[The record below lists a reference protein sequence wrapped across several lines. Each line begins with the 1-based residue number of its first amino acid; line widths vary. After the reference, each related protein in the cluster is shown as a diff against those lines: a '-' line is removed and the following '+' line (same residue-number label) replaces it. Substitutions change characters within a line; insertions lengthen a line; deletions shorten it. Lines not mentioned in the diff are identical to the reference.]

1 MSESIKIKGARVNNL
16 KNIDLEIPRDKFVV
30 VTGLSGSGKSSLV
43 FDLIYAESQRRY
55 MESLSSYARQFV
67 GLMDKPDVD
76 LIDGLI
82 PAISIDQKSA
92 SNNPRSTVGTI
103 SEIYDYFRLLYTKLG
118 VPHCPHCGV
127 VLEKIKSKKT
137 AGGKKEENILSCPKC
152 SFKRSEFKTID
163 FSFNSGQGAC
173 PKCSGLGFK
182 MEIDENSVLNLNLN
196 IAQGAVKP
204 WMHYSFDN
212 QNNLINEVKKLSLRH
227 GFDIEQALKK
237 LSKKDLNLIL
247 YGDRHFPGVLPGL
260 RDKYQETD
268 SNYIRQKIG
277 QYMKSVVCPAC
288 QGKRLKDEVLA
299 VKFQGLS
306 IYDLSI
312 KNIEDLRTFFRSSSK
327 FNLSLDQK
335 KIFASISK
343 ELIIRLNNIIKVG
356 LSYLTINRPAT
367 TLSGGESQRL
377 RLSHQ
382 ISSNLVGL
390 LYVLDEPSIGLHPRD
405 NENLIDTLRNLNK
418 KGNSVI
424 VIEHDAAM
432 MLASDYILDVGPLAG
447 EKGGEI
453 IFAGSLEKFKKD
465 KKSLTAQYLFGN
477 KQVPIPA
484 KYRQSSGK
492 SLKIIGASENNL
504 KNIDVEIPLEK
515 LVIISGVSGSGK
527 STLMIDILAKALNK
541 KFYRAKEEPGKHR
554 AILGLEYLDK
564 IIDIDQS
571 PIGRTPR
578 SNPATYTGVFSYIR
592 DIFASLPE
600 AKKQGIKAR
609 HFSFNLKGGR
619 CEKCQGDGLI
629 KVEMQFLPDIYAK
642 CDECGGQRYKK
653 EVLDIKYN
661 KKNIYEVL
669 EMTIADAL
677 KFFAKEKNVKSK
689 LEILNNIGLGYVKLG
704 QSATTLSGGESQRI
718 KLAFEL
724 SRPATGKTLYI
735 LDEPTTGLH
744 FEDSKNLLKV
754 LHGLVDRGNTVL
766 VIEHN
771 LDIIKSADWIID
783 LGPEG
788 GDKGGEVVACGNPR
802 EVANNKRSYTG
813 KYLKEI
819 LK

>member
-1 MSESIKIKGARVNNL
+1 MPNSIKIKGARVNNL

-103 SEIYDYFRLLYTKLG
+103 SEIYDYFRLLYTKIG
-118 VPHCPHCGV
+118 IPHCPHCGV
-127 VLEKIKSKKT
+127 KMEISK
-137 AGGKKEENILSCPKC
+137 AKKGDNKKNSNILTCPTCKF
-152 SFKRSEFKTID
+152 SREEFRTID

-173 PKCSGLGFK
+173 PECGGLGVK
-182 MEIDENSVLNLNLN
+182 MEINADTVLNLNLN

-204 WMHYSFDN
+204 WMHYNFDN
-212 QNNLINEVKKLSLRH
+212 QNNLIKEVEKLAQRH
-227 GFDIEQALKK
+227 HFDINTPLKK
-237 LSKKDLNLIL
+237 MSKKEISLIL
-247 YGDRHFPGVLPGL
+247 KGDQHFPGVLQGL

-268 SNYIRQKIG
+268 SNYIRQKIS
-277 QYMKSVVCPAC
+277 QYMKNVVCPAC
-288 QGKRLKDEVLA
+288 QGQRLNPEVLA
-299 VKFQGLS
+299 VKFQDLN
-306 IYDLSI
+306 IYELTA
-312 KNIEDLRTFFRSSSK
+312 KNINELRYFFKSENK
-327 FNLSLDQK
+327 FNLEAGERD
-335 KIFASISK
+335 IFRSISK
-343 ELIIRLNNIIKVG
+343 EVLLRLNNIIKVG
-356 LSYLTINRPAT
+356 LAYLTINRPAT

-390 LYVLDEPSIGLHPRD
+390 LYVLDEPSIGLHPKD
-405 NENLIDTLRNLNK
+405 NENLIETLRNLNT

-424 VIEHDAAM
+424 VIEHDSAM
-432 MLASDYILDVGPLAG
+432 MLASDYILDIGPLAG
-447 EKGGEI
+447 ERGGEL
-453 IFAGSLEKFKKD
+453 IFAGDLKKFKKD
-465 KKSLTAQYLFGN
+465 KKSLTAQYLFGDR
-477 KQVPIPA
+477 QIPVPS
-484 KYRQSSGK
+484 KYRQSRGK
-492 SLKIIGASENNL
+492 SLKIIGACENNL
-504 KNIDVEIPLEK
+504 KNIDVEIPLEN
-515 LVIISGVSGSGK
+515 LVVISGVSGSGK
-527 STLMIDILAKALNK
+527 STLMIDILAKALNQ
-541 KFYRAKEEPGKHR
+541 KFYRAKEEPGKHK

-600 AKKQGIKAR
+600 AKKQGIKPQ

-619 CEKCQGDGLI
+619 CEKCQGDGVV

-642 CDECGGQRYKK
+642 CDECNGQRYKK

-661 KKNIYEVL
+661 GKNIYEVL
-669 EMTIADAL
+669 EMTIEDAS
-677 KFFAKEKNVKSK
+677 KFFAKEKNVKNK
-689 LEILNNIGLGYVKLG
+689 LEILNSIGLGYVKLG

-754 LHGLVDRGNTVL
+754 LHGLVDKGNTVL

-771 LDIIKSADWIID
+771 LDIIKSADWVID

-788 GDKGGEVVACGNPR
+788 GDKGGEIVACGNPR
-802 EVANNKRSYTG
+802 DVAKEKRSYTG
-813 KYLKEI
+813 RYLKEFF
-819 LK
+819 K